1 MKKTKPPHY
10 WHEAKKF
17 LSKKDKKLAKI
28 INQYDGYLVS
38 RDDPFYSLC
47 RSIIGQQISVKAADS
62 IWLKFEKIIKKIK
75 PINLIKLPKAK
86 LASIGLSRQK
96 ILYLKIIAKEFFNK
110 TLDIKNLQKM
120 SDDEA
125 IKSLVRIKGIGVW
138 TAQMFLIFN
147 LKRSNIF
154 PFSDIGLI
162 KAISKRLLLPVTSNA
177 VSKFSLSSISNKITN
192 SGKLFLMFSIAENK
206 ISSIL

>member
-1 MKKTKPPHY
+1 MTKKPKPPHY
-10 WHEAKKF
+10 WHQAKKF

-28 INQYDGYLVS
+28 INKYDGYLVS
-38 RDDPFYSLC
+38 RNDPFYSLC

-75 PINLIKLPKAK
+75 PINLIKLSNVK

-96 ILYLKIIAKEFFNK
+96 ILYLKITAKEFLNK
-110 TLDIKNLQKM
+110 TLDIKILQKM

-125 IKSLVRIKGIGVW
+125 IKSLVRIKGIGIW

-162 KAISKRLLLPVTSNA
+162 KAISKNYKKEYPLKKDELDYFKKKWHPYSTVATWYMWRSIDPVP
-177 VSKFSLSSISNKITN
+177 V
-192 SGKLFLMFSIAENK
+192 EY
-206 ISSIL
+206 

>member
-1 MKKTKPPHY
+1 MTKKTKPPHY
-10 WHEAKKF
+10 WYRAKKF

-28 INQYDGYLVS
+28 INKYDGYLVS
-38 RDDPFYSLC
+38 RNDPFYSLC

-75 PINLIKLPKAK
+75 PINLIKLSNAK

-96 ILYLKIIAKEFFNK
+96 ILYLKIIAKEFLNK
-110 TLDIKNLQKM
+110 TLDIKTLQKM

-125 IKSLVRIKGIGVW
+125 IKSLVRIKGIGIW

-162 KAISKRLLLPVTSNA
+162 RAISRNYKKEYPLKKDELDYFKNKWHPYSTVATWYMWRSIDPVPVA
-177 VSKFSLSSISNKITN
+177 Y
-192 SGKLFLMFSIAENK
+192 
-206 ISSIL
+206 

>member
-1 MKKTKPPHY
+1 MTKKTKPPYY
-10 WHEAKKF
+10 WYRAKKF

-28 INQYDGYLVS
+28 INKYDGYLVS
-38 RDDPFYSLC
+38 RNDPFYSLC

-75 PINLIKLPKAK
+75 PINLIKLSNAK

-96 ILYLKIIAKEFFNK
+96 ILYLKIIAKEFLNK
-110 TLDIKNLQKM
+110 TLDIKTLQKM

-125 IKSLVRIKGIGVW
+125 IKNLVRIKGIGIW

-162 KAISKRLLLPVTSNA
+162 RAISRNYKKEYPLKRDELDYFKNKWHPYSTVATWYMWRSIDPVP
-177 VSKFSLSSISNKITN
+177 V
-192 SGKLFLMFSIAENK
+192 EY
-206 ISSIL
+206 

>member
-10 WHEAKKF
+10 WHKAKKF

-96 ILYLKIIAKEFFNK
+96 ILYLKIIAKEFFKK
-110 TLDIKNLQKM
+110 TLDVKNLQKM

-162 KAISKRLLLPVTSNA
+162 KAISKNYKKEYPLKKAELDYFKNKWHPYSTVATWYMWRSIDPVP
-177 VSKFSLSSISNKITN
+177 V
-192 SGKLFLMFSIAENK
+192 EY
-206 ISSIL
+206 

>member
-1 MKKTKPPHY
+1 MTKKTKPPYY
-10 WHEAKKF
+10 WYRAKKF

-28 INQYDGYLVS
+28 INKYDGYLVS
-38 RDDPFYSLC
+38 RNDPFYSLC

-75 PINLIKLPKAK
+75 PVNLIKLSNAK

-96 ILYLKIIAKEFFNK
+96 ILYLKIIAKEFLNK
-110 TLDIKNLQKM
+110 TLDIKILQKM

-125 IKSLVRIKGIGVW
+125 IKSLVRIKGIGIW

-147 LKRSNIF
+147 LNRSNIF

-162 KAISKRLLLPVTSNA
+162 KAISKNYKKEYPLKKDELDYFKNKWHPYSTVATWYMWRSIDPVPVA
-177 VSKFSLSSISNKITN
+177 Y
-192 SGKLFLMFSIAENK
+192 
-206 ISSIL
+206 

>member
-1 MKKTKPPHY
+1 MTKKTKPPYY
-10 WHEAKKF
+10 WNQAKKF

-28 INQYDGYLVS
+28 INKYDGYLVS
-38 RDDPFYSLC
+38 RNDPFYSLC

-75 PINLIKLPKAK
+75 PINLIKLSNAK

-96 ILYLKIIAKEFFNK
+96 ILYLKIIAKEFLNK
-110 TLDIKNLQKM
+110 TLDIKILQKM

-125 IKSLVRIKGIGVW
+125 IKSLVRIKGIGIW

-147 LKRSNIF
+147 LNRSNIF

-162 KAISKRLLLPVTSNA
+162 KAITKNYKKEYPLKKDELDYFKNKWHPYSTVATWYMWRSIDPVPVA
-177 VSKFSLSSISNKITN
+177 Y
-192 SGKLFLMFSIAENK
+192 
-206 ISSIL
+206 